1 MHNYNIPHK
10 LDSLIMN
17 KNKTKFTLIICL
29 FL

>member
-1 MHNYNIPHK
+1 MYNYYIPHK

-17 KNKTKFTLIICL
+17 KNKAMFSLIICL